1 MNSLVRKL
9 GQTFVCVHSSFRLFV
24 LTHKDSSKTQNL
36 PGVVRLIRS
45 QLEWHPPPTHHA
57 KGLKKN
63 APTLYV

>member
-36 PGVVRLIRS
+36 PGGCEADQKSVGV
-45 QLEWHPPPTHHA
+45 PPPPNHA

-63 APTLYV
+63 AHTLYV